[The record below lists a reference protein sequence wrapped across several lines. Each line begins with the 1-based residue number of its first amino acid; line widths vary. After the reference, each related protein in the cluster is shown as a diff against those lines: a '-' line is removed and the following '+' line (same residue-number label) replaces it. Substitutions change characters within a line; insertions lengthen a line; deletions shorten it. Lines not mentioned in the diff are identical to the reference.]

1 MHHKITLTSPP
12 NRADLDYIKA
22 QCAQVGPD
30 ARIKLRGAC
39 GETNWMSL
47 TEAQTLAVE
56 EALKPDATPPAFNPI
71 TVSIT
76 CHSEGDA
83 LLLWLALGHSNAT
96 TMALAERHLTPE
108 QQELVRTAL
117 QRRYGGLFNCWDALD
132 NTMKLEKIIA
142 A

>member
-1 MHHKITLTSPP
+1 MHHKITLTSPA

-30 ARIKLRGAC
+30 ARLKLRGAC

-47 TEAQTLAVE
+47 TEAQTLAIE
-56 EALKPDATPPAFNPI
+56 EALKPDTPPPSFNPI

-83 LLLWLALGHSNAT
+83 LLLWLSLGREDVM
-96 TMALAERHLTPE
+96 TMNLAERHLTPE
-108 QQELVRTAL
+108 QQALVRIVL
-117 QRRYGGLFNCWDALD
+117 QRRYGGLFNVWNQLD
-132 NTMKLEKIIA
+132 ETLKAEGIIA